1 MSRTEF
7 LPPYWYTLPEGCF
20 PLGRDSLALG
30 EFATVRPRQKV
41 CDLGCG
47 GGLLL
52 LLLSRRAEGL
62 ALHGVEL
69 DPVAAQAARDNLTAN
84 GLEGQILTGD
94 LRLLPYPAG
103 SFPLVVSNPP
113 YFAVGSG
120 RSGGPTRMEDGC
132 TLAELCTSA
141 GRLVQNGGRFA
152 LVHRP
157 ERLTDLLCALRAA
170 RMEPKRLCFLQHDA
184 AHPPSAVLVEAV
196 KNGRPGVEVLP
207 VRLTGG

>member
-7 LPPYWYTLPEGCF
+7 LPPYRYTLPEGCF

-94 LRLLPYPAG
+94 LRLLRDI
-103 SFPLVVSNPP
+103 V
-113 YFAVGSG
+113 
-120 RSGGPTRMEDGC
+120 D
-132 TLAELCTSA
+132 
-141 GRLVQNGGRFA
+141 
-152 LVHRP
+152 
-157 ERLTDLLCALRAA
+157 
-170 RMEPKRLCFLQHDA
+170 
-184 AHPPSAVLVEAV
+184 
-196 KNGRPGVEVLP
+196 
-207 VRLTGG
+207 

>member
-1 MSRTEF
+1 MSRTEW
-7 LPPYWYTLPEGCF
+7 LPPYRYTLTEGCF

-30 EFATVRPRQKV
+30 EFATVRPRQRV

-52 LLLSRRAEGL
+52 LLLARRACDL
-62 ALHGVEL
+62 SLYGVEL
-69 DPVAAQAARDNLTAN
+69 DPAAAQAARDNLSSN
-84 GLEGQILTGD
+84 GLRGEIHTGD
-94 LRLLPYPAG
+94 LRQSPYPAG

-113 YFAVGSG
+113 YFSTGSG
-120 RSGGPTRMEDGC
+120 SSGGNARMEETC
-132 TLAELCTSA
+132 TLAELCTAA

-157 ERLTDLLCALRAA
+157 ERLTDLLCSLRAC
-170 RMEPKRLCFLQHDA
+170 RLEPKRLCLLQHDCV
-184 AHPPSAVLVEAV
+184 HPPSAVLVEAV

>member
-7 LPPYWYTLPEGCF
+7 LPPYRYTLPEGCF

-113 YFAVGSG
+113 YFAAGSG
-120 RSGGPTRMEDGC
+120 RSGGPTRMEGGC
-132 TLAELCTSA
+132 TLSELCTSA
-141 GRLVQNGGRFA
+141 ARLVQNGGRFA

-170 RMEPKRLCFLQHDA
+170 RLEPKRLCFLQHDA
-184 AHPPSAVLVEAV
+184 AHPPPAVLVEAV
-196 KNGRPGVEVLP
+196 KNGRPGVEILP